1 MSGAPAQTQLIG
13 SDALTAAACV
23 GVSAVASEVVL
34 PNDAEKYIIDG
45 RRLLKNR
52 RTKRAI
58 QQFRKATRI
67 APSFAPAWNDLGV
80 AVYKNGQAR
89 QAIQYFVAALD
100 IDPSFVDSTMN
111 LVQIFGTL
119 KQPAQAIPYLEA
131 LLRHAPD
138 TPEAIAALE
147 TLEPAQLA
155 ADKATL
161 LTKEGRAF
169 VEKKAYKEAIL
180 RFVEATRVYEGCV
193 PAWNDLGVSLYKLN
207 QADAALEAFSHA
219 LALDPSCADAAV
231 NMAAIYANAH
241 SHAKAIPHSKSTR

>member
-1 MSGAPAQTQLIG
+1 MQFSNFA
-13 SDALTAAACV
+13 
-23 GVSAVASEVVL
+23 
-34 PNDAEKYIIDG
+34 
-45 RRLLKNR
+45 RRR
-52 RTKRAI
+52 
-58 QQFRKATRI
+58 RI

-155 ADKATL
+155 ADKARTL

-231 NMAAIYANAH
+231 NMAAIVRTHTAMRKRYL
-241 SHAKAIPHSKSTR
+241 HSKKYSMNVRTTPK